1 VSEFSGTMVSAISLV
16 LRAAVSRPL
25 RSAPENCQSPSGA
38 SGYALVQKIRQVV
51 QPFGSIQTF
60 RAYLDIREHR
70 NDQLRSELQLSGV
83 SMLDAPHSGAK
94 NVADQ
99 MMLGAHLLIRLTYV
113 LNDTSSRLNGIR
125 AG

>member
-1 VSEFSGTMVSAISLV
+1 
-16 LRAAVSRPL
+16 
-25 RSAPENCQSPSGA
+25 
-38 SGYALVQKIRQVV
+38 VQKIRQVV

-99 MMLGAHLLIRLTYV
+99 MMIGAQFLTCPIPV
-113 LNDTSSRLNGIR
+113 LSETF
-125 AG
+125 